1 MVTDAGRNRPGTASA
16 VTSNVTTN
24 TSPGRASVSQ
34 LATQGCSPVPLA
46 ILTTSGA
53 PAAIR
58 QVRTATA
65 RPSTNAR
72 GQRLTLRPRS
82 TSIEGRIGPFGES
95 DRPAVATRG
104 SATRSSRSSIA
115 RSRGKARDGSWI
127 AGRRTG
133 ASLIGGADGG
143 GGGGADAVV
152 TGGRGPL
159 TSSTVVNLSSW
170 KKTMFTDTNPCGV
183 RTKSS

>member
-1 MVTDAGRNRPGTASA
+1 MFTDAGRSRPGTASA
-16 VTSNVTTN
+16 DTSNVTTN

-82 TSIEGRIGPFGES
+82 TSIEGRIGPLGES
-95 DRPAVATRG
+95 DTPALATRR
-104 SATRSSRSSIA
+104 SATRSPRSSIA
-115 RSRGKARDGSWI
+115 RSRVVACDGSWL
-127 AGRRTG
+127 AGRYTG
-133 ASLIGGADGG
+133 ASLIGGADGGG

-159 TSSTVVNLSSW
+159 TSSTVV
-170 KKTMFTDTNPCGV
+170 
-183 RTKSS
+183 